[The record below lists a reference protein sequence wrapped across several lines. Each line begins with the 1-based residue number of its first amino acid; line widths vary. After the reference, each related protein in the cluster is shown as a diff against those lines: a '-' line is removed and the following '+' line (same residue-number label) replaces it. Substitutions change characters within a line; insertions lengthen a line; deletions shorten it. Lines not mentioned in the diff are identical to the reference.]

1 MKIFILLVILFI
13 SYAIVEN
20 CILLVVRREKFGEGV
35 KIAHISDLHK
45 RRFGENNSRLCK
57 KTAKENPDII
67 IISGDFVSRTETDFS
82 CAEATL
88 KSLCEIAPVYMILGN
103 HEQSLPA
110 EFMESFIEAV
120 SRTNAILL
128 RNETTSVKI
137 NERIINII
145 GIEPA
150 YTTYKKDGGYRNLDV
165 VTIEGMYKMA
175 GKKPDGETL
184 LIAHNP
190 LFAKAYSAWG
200 ADYVLSG
207 HVHGGA
213 VMIPFTRIGLLSPE
227 RKFFPEYSKG
237 IYTIGKSKLLISG
250 GLGKLRL
257 FNPPEI
263 VIYEI

>member
-13 SYAIVEN
+13 AYAIIEN
-20 CILLVVRREKFGEGV
+20 SILLVVRREKFGEGV

-57 KTAKENPDII
+57 KTDKENPDII

-82 CAEATL
+82 CAETTL
-88 KSLCEIAPVYMILGN
+88 NSLCEIAPVYMIFGN
-103 HEQSLPA
+103 HEQSLPD
-110 EFMESFIEAV
+110 EYMEKFLAAV
-120 SRTNAILL
+120 SKTDAILL
-128 RNETTSVKI
+128 RNETVSVKI
-137 NERIINII
+137 NERILNIT

-150 YTTYKKDGGYRNLDV
+150 YTTYKKDGGYKNLDV
-165 VTIEGMYKMA
+165 VTLNEMNKIA
-175 GKKPDGETL
+175 GRKPDGETL

-190 LFAKAYSAWG
+190 LFAKVYSEWE

-213 VMIPFTRIGLLSPE
+213 VLIPFTRIGILSPE
-227 RKFFPEYSKG
+227 RKFLPKYSKG
-237 IYTIGKSKLLISG
+237 NYTVGKSKILISG